1 MDVIGSSAKVISI
14 LRDVAGRLD
23 AQETAS
29 D

>member
-14 LRDVAGRLD
+14 FQNMAGRLD